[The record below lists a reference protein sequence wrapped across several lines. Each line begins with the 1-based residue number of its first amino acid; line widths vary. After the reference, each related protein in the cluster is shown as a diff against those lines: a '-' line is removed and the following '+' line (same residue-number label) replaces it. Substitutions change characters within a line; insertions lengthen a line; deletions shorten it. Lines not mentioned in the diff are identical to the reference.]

1 MTSSVVQPLNMN
13 MNSAT
18 SRTVDFCACS
28 LRSVSTQDVVKFTA
42 HINTVT
48 SVLEKSEDRQTE

>member
-1 MTSSVVQPLNMN
+1 MTFSVVQPLNMN
-13 MNSAT
+13 MYRAT

-48 SVLEKSEDRQTE
+48 SVLEEREDRQTE